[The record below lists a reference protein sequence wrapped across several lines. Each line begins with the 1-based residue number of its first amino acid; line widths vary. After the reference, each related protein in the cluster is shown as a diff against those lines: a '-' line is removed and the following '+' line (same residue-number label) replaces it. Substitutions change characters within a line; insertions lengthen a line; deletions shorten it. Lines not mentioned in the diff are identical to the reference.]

1 MKKITSII
9 LLLAL
14 AVSLTGC
21 DERRFEYQEL
31 SITLPNKYKELEQE
45 KDEKKYDLLVTDG
58 DVIIGLNRISRLSAA
73 QAGIPDALMPR
84 EFAEYYMKQSG
95 IESDIVM
102 SGVVPYYIYY
112 NTPAGAPRQ
121 FCLIAFYRSEYAYF
135 TLFCFVDQSLEADF
149 ITEIIDLID
158 NVTFSTE
165 R

>member
-1 MKKITSII
+1 MKKIMSMI

-14 AVSLTGC
+14 TLSLGGC
-21 DERRFEYQEL
+21 DERRFEYQEF
-31 SITLPNKYKELEQE
+31 SITLPDEYKELEQE
-45 KDEKKYDLLVTDG
+45 KDEKKYDLLVTNG

-73 QAGIPDALMPR
+73 QAGLPDALMPR

-95 IESDIVM
+95 IESDIAM

-112 NTPAGAPRQ
+112 NTPAGAERQ

-135 TLFCFVDQSLEADF
+135 TLFCFVDQSKEGEY
-149 ITEIIDLID
+149 ITELIDLID
-158 NVTFSTE
+158 NVTFSTK